1 MTEPAAVL
9 PPVWTPEQLQ
19 SAAAFSQLAV
29 IDRLLADDVY
39 RSAFQ
44 AARRDTLGLFTLTGD
59 LRAIEPSLLIERPE
73 LVRILRFCFG
83 PPLSN
88 DIVKEHVGGSVEV
101 KQLPPERA
109 DAITALVAKGLDE
122 LRFPWLAGD
131 RAPTRAE
138 RDRAVAWTAGLIALE
153 ESRTAARM
161 RPSRQQEEAIREA
174 LRAAGFR
181 EVARPPAIRLIS
193 DLEPGAFTGETAA
206 GGRKADIPARL
217 HDGRLLLIEAKVSS
231 TRLNS
236 YKRLINDSCA
246 KAPVWRRQFG
256 DGGVVPVA
264 VLSGAFSVDHLVLAQ
279 GPRYRMY
286 LIWDHD
292 LEALTQFV
300 QQAR

>member
-1 MTEPAAVL
+1 MTEPAPL
-9 PPVWTPEQLQ
+9 PPVWAAEQLR
-19 SAAAFSQLAV
+19 SNAAFSQLAV
-29 IDRLLADDVY
+29 IDRLLSDDVY
-39 RSAFQ
+39 RSAFH
-44 AARRDTLGLFTLTGD
+44 AARRDTLEFLTLTGD
-59 LRAIEPSLLIERPE
+59 LRSIEPASLTERPE
-73 LVRILRFCFG
+73 FVRILRFCFG

-101 KQLPPERA
+101 KRLPPERA
-109 DAITALVAKGLDE
+109 DAIAALAAKGLDE

-131 RAPTRAE
+131 RAPTRNE

-161 RPSRQQEEAIREA
+161 RSSRQQEEAIREA
-174 LRAAGFR
+174 LRAASFR

-193 DLEPGAFTGETAA
+193 DLEPGSFTGETDA

-246 KAPVWRRQFG
+246 KAPVWRRHFG
-256 DGGVVPVA
+256 EGAVVPVA
-264 VLSGAFSVDHLVLAQ
+264 VLSGAFAVDHLALAQ
-279 GPRYRMY
+279 SARYRMY

-292 LEALTQFV
+292 LDTLTEFV
-300 QQAR
+300 RQAR